1 MIHKFFKSLFV
12 LFTGFDV
19 DQTNHHLLKIS
30 NDVSSIKKSME
41 TINQNLVALQELFM
55 MQGGTYYQ
63 TEDGDLVE
71 LVYSNEDDP
80 YLN

>member
-1 MIHKFFKSLFV
+1 
-12 LFTGFDV
+12 
-19 DQTNHHLLKIS
+19 
-30 NDVSSIKKSME
+30 ME

>member
-1 MIHKFFKSLFV
+1 VIHKFFRSLFV

-19 DQTNHHLLKIS
+19 DQTNRQLFKIS
-30 NDVSSIKKSME
+30 NDISSIKKSMDS
-41 TINQNLVALQELFM
+41 INENLVALQELFM

-63 TEDGDLVE
+63 TEDGDIIE
-71 LVYSNEDDP
+71 LVYSNDDDP

>member
-1 MIHKFFKSLFV
+1 MIHKFFRSLFV

-19 DQTNHHLLKIS
+19 DQTNRQLFKIS
-30 NDVSSIKKSME
+30 NDISSIKKSMDS
-41 TINQNLVALQELFM
+41 INENLVALQELFM

-63 TEDGDLVE
+63 TEDGDIIE
-71 LVYSNEDDP
+71 LVYSNDDDP